1 MDGFPFV
8 HVERVRFADIDV
20 MGHVN
25 NAVFLTYLEEARFAF
40 LRHLDLVEAVD
51 EPGIILARAEI
62 DFRAPA
68 AGDEV
73 SVGVRASRL
82 GTKSFDLEYEVR
94 ADERT
99 LAEARTVQVAY
110 DYDQRRTIALP
121 ARWRERLAAEQTV
134 EAA

>member
-1 MDGFPFV
+1 MEGFPFV
-8 HVERVRFADIDV
+8 HVERIRFGDLDV

-40 LRHLDLVEAVD
+40 LRHLGLVEAVD
-51 EPGIILARAEI
+51 EPGLILARAEI
-62 DFRAPA
+62 DFRSPA
-68 AGDEV
+68 AGEEV
-73 SVGVRASRL
+73 EVGVRAARL
-82 GTKSFDLEYEVR
+82 GTKSFDLEYQVR

-110 DYDQRRTIALP
+110 DYEQQRPIALP
-121 ARWRERLAAEQTV
+121 ERWRERLAGETV